1 MSAPEVPA
9 RASHPAYHLFFW
21 VHNARPVPSSRLL
34 DNSFTSPFT
43 QLYPT
48 YRTAITKDE
57 LLASLNPGPPRYARL
72 ARSHTIP
79 SKRPSS
85 SASASSAPLLRPIPL
100 DLSCLVRYEPLS
112 PNYSKQGRR
121 TGSDGN
127 NFWAPPNKK
136 DAYYRDRNGARFFR
150 WKGGRA
156 TEIPNNSYS
165 NARLRTYGV
174 ATVFGQYK
182 DTPHLLAVGFDAETK
197 DVAEEPGG
205 WKVLSFNHTQDPQGH
220 WYSSI
225 GVFRS
230 EQLLAAP
237 GSRHW
242 MPQLLPEIYD
252 YDRRQTATVPTSAG
266 LIGDLPIL
274 FGLVA
279 FSAPPHLLSHVL
291 TSCDTER
298 GMVITVYFDPS
309 NEKGSNKKLLD
320 MLQQGYFGPFYRA

>member
-1 MSAPEVPA
+1 MFKSA
-9 RASHPAYHLFFW
+9 
-21 VHNARPVPSSRLL
+21 SSA
-34 DNSFTSPFT
+34 
-43 QLYPT
+43 Q
-48 YRTAITKDE
+48 
-57 LLASLNPGPPRYARL
+57 
-72 ARSHTIP
+72 
-79 SKRPSS
+79 SS
-85 SASASSAPLLRPIPL
+85 SASASAPLPRQIPS
-100 DLSCLVRYEPLS
+100 DLSFLVRYEPLS
-112 PNYSKQGRR
+112 PNYAKQGRR
-121 TGSDGN
+121 TGTDGN

-156 TEIPNNSYS
+156 TEISNSSYG
-165 NARLRTYGV
+165 NRLRTYGV

-205 WKVLSFNHTQDPQGH
+205 WKVLSFNHTQDPQGS
-220 WYSSI
+220 WLSSI
-225 GVFRS
+225 GVTGTQ
-230 EQLLAAP
+230 QLLAAP

-242 MPQLLPEIYD
+242 MPQLVPEIYN
-252 YDRRQTATVPTSAG
+252 YDSRQIAAVPTSAG

-279 FSAPPHLLSHVL
+279 FSAPPEQLSRVMI
-291 TSCDTER
+291 SCMRPNAWIHHNYAHSRDTER

-309 NEKGSNKKLLD
+309 NEDSSNKKLLD